1 MRIVN
6 PTLNDTLDTL
16 NATPEEKAVL
26 VGFLENQVASAIGRV
41 NGLTSSIADL
51 TRQKDAAEL
60 EAVRITAMLD
70 KFTTEYV
77 EPVEPVDPEPAP

>member
-1 MRIVN
+1 MRILN
-6 PTLNDTLDTL
+6 STLNDTLDAL

-26 VGFLENQVASAIGRV
+26 VGFLENQVASAVGRV

-70 KFTTEYV
+70 KFTMEY
-77 EPVEPVDPEPAP
+77 VEPVDPEPAP